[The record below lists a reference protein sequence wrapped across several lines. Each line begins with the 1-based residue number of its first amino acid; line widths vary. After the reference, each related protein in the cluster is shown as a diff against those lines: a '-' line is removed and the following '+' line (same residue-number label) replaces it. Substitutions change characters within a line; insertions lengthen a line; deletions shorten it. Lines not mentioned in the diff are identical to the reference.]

1 MMLKAIATLTLVA
14 AALAYFPGHDAQ
26 SAVQKASDTR
36 CAAFKA
42 NGLEC

>member
-26 SAVQKASDTR
+26 SAVQKASDNR
-36 CAAFKA
+36 CAVFKA
-42 NGLEC
+42 NALDC